1 MRSTFT
7 ILAFTAA
14 LASAGAAHA
23 ERRMFIVSNNAGG
36 YGVDRCLATGAACGA
51 AIATSYCR
59 THEFRKAV
67 AYRKVEKSDITGA
80 VSTGDADACRGRGCE
95 EFVAIECTR

>member
-1 MRSTFT
+1 MRVTFAVLAFATT
-7 ILAFTAA
+7 IL
-14 LASAGAAHA
+14 SATCATA

-36 YGVDRCLATGAACGA
+36 YGVDRCLVTGASCGA

-59 THEFRKAV
+59 THEFKKAV
-67 AYRKVEKSDITGA
+67 AFRKVEKADITGA
-80 VSTGDADACRGRGCE
+80 VPASDSDACRGKGCD

>member
-1 MRSTFT
+1 MRITLSVLTVAT
-7 ILAFTAA
+7 VL
-14 LASAGAAHA
+14 LSAGVSHA

-59 THEFRKAV
+59 THEFKKAV
-67 AYRKVEKSDITGA
+67 TYRKVEKADITGA
-80 VSTGDADACRGRGCE
+80 VPTADGDACRGKGCD